1 MRRSNRALLRRC
13 PRLGGLLAALFIV
26 QQVGCLPNN
35 AFSQVLAE
43 NILLTS
49 AVIVQSLTSIFFN
62 TLFGVI

>member
-13 PRLGGLLAALFIV
+13 PRLGGILAALFIV

-35 AFSQVLAE
+35 SFSQVLAE